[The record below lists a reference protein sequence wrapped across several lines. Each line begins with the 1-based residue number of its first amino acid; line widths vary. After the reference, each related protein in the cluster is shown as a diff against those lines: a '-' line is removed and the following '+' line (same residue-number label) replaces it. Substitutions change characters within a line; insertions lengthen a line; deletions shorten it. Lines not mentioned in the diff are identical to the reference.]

1 MLVLRL
7 VLKQGLSC
15 AKHSGI
21 PTTIIAKDF
30 NLVVRFFILKKS
42 QISIKYLS
50 EKSGVSLSFLQKVN
64 NANIRSKFYRQFKIQ
79 KSLKGDRIISS
90 PLPNLYIFQKWVL
103 ENILNEENLVS
114 RYAKAFRKNYSI
126 KQNVKFHRRQRVVL
140 KLDIQDF
147 FGNISNKQ
155 LFLVFRN
162 LGYSTDTSSF
172 LANLTS
178 LGKVGIPQGAPT
190 SPTLSNL
197 VLSDF
202 DEWCGELFYNKF
214 SLRYTRYADD
224 ITLSGSFEQISPHK
238 AITKIQRKLFALG
251 FSLKMEKIKI
261 QRKGHRQNIT
271 GLTVNDVVNV
281 NLKYRKNLRLE
292 LHYFLSNSEKHLRQK
307 FPTQRI
313 TKELQQ
319 YYIDSLLGKINYIIF
334 INPKSKKYF
343 SEQKSL
349 LEAVREELI

>member
-1 MLVLRL
+1 M
-7 VLKQGLSC
+7 
-15 AKHSGI
+15 
-21 PTTIIAKDF
+21 
-30 NLVVRFFILKKS
+30 VRFFILKKS

-64 NANIRSKFYRQFKIQ
+64 NANLRSKFYRQFKIQ

-178 LGKVGIPQGAPT
+178 LGKVGIP
-190 SPTLSNL
+190 
-197 VLSDF
+197 
-202 DEWCGELFYNKF
+202 
-214 SLRYTRYADD
+214 
-224 ITLSGSFEQISPHK
+224 
-238 AITKIQRKLFALG
+238 
-251 FSLKMEKIKI
+251 
-261 QRKGHRQNIT
+261 
-271 GLTVNDVVNV
+271 
-281 NLKYRKNLRLE
+281 
-292 LHYFLSNSEKHLRQK
+292 
-307 FPTQRI
+307 
-313 TKELQQ
+313 
-319 YYIDSLLGKINYIIF
+319 
-334 INPKSKKYF
+334 
-343 SEQKSL
+343 
-349 LEAVREELI
+349 